1 MSSNENVV
9 PFRVITSATPTP
21 TPTEAP
27 LSDASPEQRE
37 FLESLAGL
45 MKFLMDNKMA
55 MRGFVCG
62 ITLDNPN
69 GIGGDTITHSFTSP
83 IEARD
88 YALLLKVLENQF
100 FKNLNG

>member
-9 PFRVITSATPTP
+9 PFRVITSATPSS
-21 TPTEAP
+21 TEAP

-45 MKFLMDNKMA
+45 MQFLMDNKMN
-55 MRGFVCG
+55 MRGFMCG
-62 ITLDNPN
+62 VTMDNP
-69 GIGGDTITHSFTSP
+69 GGVGGDTITHAIVSP
-83 IEARD
+83 IQARD